1 MLQPLSVSVP
11 LAAFVLHPFSCSLSL
26 QMEQQLL
33 GGPVCLPALD
43 LEKWYQEVMA
53 GFETSSSSV
62 SPPSSPPPLP
72 AKAHSSHKALQVI
85 LGPCCQGSSF
95 GATGCGKSGAMW
107 GRSYGPCT
115 LSATGALGAT
125 AGKGKADLW
134 LRVGNICLLLVCSP
148 CQDGTNTARS
158 GEPSVQGDFCSSL
171 MSLSRLRLC
180 V

>member
-1 MLQPLSVSVP
+1 MISSHVLVNSKRLLQLLGLSRECAGYPGVCTLSSGGMVQAQAGMLQPLLYASIP

-62 SPPSSPPPLP
+62 SPSSSPPPLP

-85 LGPCCQGSSF
+85 LATCC
-95 GATGCGKSGAMW
+95 
-107 GRSYGPCT
+107 
-115 LSATGALGAT
+115 
-125 AGKGKADLW
+125 
-134 LRVGNICLLLVCSP
+134 
-148 CQDGTNTARS
+148 
-158 GEPSVQGDFCSSL
+158 
-171 MSLSRLRLC
+171 
-180 V
+180 